1 MRSTAGEQ
9 TVIILDSCILR
20 GLSLEDSNTD
30 LLRTIRTSRVERVA
44 APWMVLEELA
54 AQKAVAYRKKYD
66 AASQAVRALE
76 DATPWDC
83 QVALPPCD
91 LERLRQHWRDR
102 YLTVV
107 EELPTSEQAL
117 REAVFREANAL
128 PPCKEADG
136 GRSTKVGSRDAAIW
150 LSAIEYARQHPRET
164 VFFVSSNTRDFGDGS
179 TYRWPMDADVADL
192 GDRFVHLTQMDDVIT
207 RFTEPA
213 ETDEDL
219 VDRTLRSA
227 NVLKSVKKAAR
238 RRLAADD
245 RPLECSVLVGYAG
258 PHLEVGTA
266 LTWWTLK
273 AHYHSVRDVR
283 TYRIGEHEWCT
294 AVVRWDLGGT
304 AVVNSPTA
312 RIAPAGCSW
321 TTSVIFRPD
330 PDDPRLTVLRHDPTH
345 ALDPEEFDRLEI
357 SKAPMVTASM
367 LIEYIN
373 ALGVPSNS
381 LEHPLQSDV
390 AAQHAWKHLGP
401 ALANS
406 QSEAA
411 EKARRSV
418 IERRLKALLEE
429 AEADET

>member
-1 MRSTAGEQ
+1 M
-9 TVIILDSCILR
+9 IILDSCILR

-54 AQKAVAYRKKYD
+54 AQKAVAYRKKYE
-66 AASQAVRALE
+66 AASQAVTTLE
-76 DATPWDC
+76 DATPWDF
-83 QVALPPCD
+83 QATLPPCN

-107 EELPTSEQAL
+107 EMLPTSERAL
-117 REAVFREANAL
+117 REALFREANAL
-128 PPCKEADG
+128 PPCKETDG
-136 GRSTKVGSRDAAIW
+136 GKSTKVGSRDAAIW
-150 LSAIEYARQHPRET
+150 LSAIEYAREHQRET

-227 NVLKSVKKAAR
+227 GVLKSVKKAAK

-245 RPLECSVLVGYAG
+245 RPIECSVLTGYAG
-258 PHLEVGTA
+258 QELEVGTA

-304 AVVNSPTA
+304 AVINSPTA
-312 RIAPAGCSW
+312 HLAPAGCSW

-345 ALDPEEFDRLEI
+345 ALDPEEFERLEI
-357 SKAPMVTASM
+357 SKAPMVTVSM
-367 LIEYIN
+367 LMEYIN
-373 ALGVPSNS
+373 TLGAPSNA
-381 LEHPLQSDV
+381 LEHALQNDV
-390 AAQHAWKHLGP
+390 AAQYAWRH
-401 ALANS
+401 ALAN
-406 QSEAA
+406 QQPDAA
-411 EKARRSV
+411 ERARQSA

-429 AEADET
+429 ADET